1 MLKKAGTLLLICASL
16 ATWISCGKTTN
27 HFVYAAINASNEIYV
42 FREDPNSGVLTQLSL
57 SPIGAGVGIQTLLI
71 HPSNK
76 YLYASNSG
84 EGDVSLFAISSDG
97 ALNEVLPRTPVG
109 VGPTAMVM
117 DSAGAYL
124 YVANSGGNSVSVFS
138 IGSGG
143 ALTPVLQGPQGSGS
157 GGGTGSTQASVGL
170 VPLDMAIDPTGSILY
185 ITGNGT
191 LGSEIQVFS
200 LNAGV
205 LTSTSGSPYQTGTDP
220 QGVVVS
226 PSGAN
231 VYTANTN
238 DDSVSEFTSASG
250 ALTPVAGSPFGG
262 STFASPNSLYIS
274 KTGGFLCVTNKGS
287 SNISVYA
294 IASDGSLSVISA
306 SPFASV
312 AAPSVIAGDP
322 NGEYIFVG
330 NQQAGQTAVQSF
342 AVTASSG
349 ILTAIAS
356 YKLPGTATSIVV
368 LP

>member
-1 MLKKAGTLLLICASL
+1 MLKKAGTLLLICASF
-16 ATWISCGKTTN
+16 AAWISCGKTTN
-27 HFVYAAINASNEIYV
+27 HYVYAAINASNEIYV
-42 FREDPNSGVLTQLSL
+42 YREDPNSGVLTQLSL
-57 SPIGAGVGIQTLLI
+57 SPIGAGVGIQSLLI

-84 EGDVSLFAISSDG
+84 EGDVSLFTISSDG

-117 DSAGAYL
+117 DSGGSYL

-138 IGSGG
+138 IASGSG
-143 ALTPVLQGPQGSGS
+143 ALTPV
-157 GGGTGSTQASVGL
+157 GTQVPVGL
-170 VPLDMAIDPTGSILY
+170 SPLDIAIDPTGSVLY

-191 LGSEIQVFS
+191 LGGEIQVFS

-205 LTSTSGSPYQTGTDP
+205 LTSTAGSPYQTGNDP

-226 PSGAN
+226 PSGTN

-262 STFASPNSLYIS
+262 STFASPNSLFIN

-287 SNISVYA
+287 TNVSVYA

-306 SPFASV
+306 SPFASN
-312 AAPSVIAGDP
+312 ASPSLIAGDP

-330 NQQAGQTAVQSF
+330 NQQAGQTAIQSF

-356 YKLPGTATSIVV
+356 YKLPGTPTSIVI

>member
-57 SPIGAGVGIQTLLI
+57 SPIGAGIGIQSLVV

-84 EGDVSLFAISSDG
+84 EGDVSLFTTASDG
-97 ALNEVLPRTPVG
+97 ALTEVLPRAPVG
-109 VGPTAMVM
+109 VGPTAMAM

-143 ALTPVLQGPQGSGS
+143 ALTPV
-157 GGGTGSTQASVGL
+157 GTQVPVGL
-170 VPLDMAIDPTGSILY
+170 SPLDMAIDPTGSILY

-191 LGSEIQVFS
+191 LGGEIQVFS

>member
-143 ALTPVLQGPQGSGS
+143 ALTPV
-157 GGGTGSTQASVGL
+157 GTQVPVGL
-170 VPLDMAIDPTGSILY
+170 SPLDMAIDPTGSILY

-205 LTSTSGSPYQTGTDP
+205 LTSTAGSPYQTGTDP